1 MNRTLE
7 SWYKVQKLKSQE
19 QQGFNLIYRNIDI
32 NTVSIDKLHI
42 LSLKEFHPIIILH
55 VLEGTDNVPKNK
67 LIQEKLRKDL
77 QNKKNL
83 QFCSNGI
90 IVETTSKI
98 DENLKSKPP
107 RHWQVKLKNTTVRK
121 RKTNTIFDTLKID
134 SNTNEKEKRITQ
146 KFSYLYPIIAI
157 RNSILDPHQ
166 FKGLETYDE
175 IHEYLKSITFIND
188 IFAPNNPFLYKMKP
202 RPWYTTL
209 YTHYIQSKVI
219 HYYNLLFILMEVGG
233 GLMQNRTN
241 YRTDLNF
248 AKRIQMIPFDNQNQR
263 QRWEQIDVTD
273 MNEQLLQN
281 NIAQDHDSTK
291 IDHEYILYKKETFK
305 NVSLRCLNIETNINH
320 LKEKLKL
327 FFREQNWWNS
337 DKDKTTKYY
346 NALHNWNYSV
356 FDLGFDDQGYKTVL
370 QRVLDFTTW
379 QQQILEQEFNIP
391 MNFNREMKIH
401 ISTNR
406 YNINDVNFLS
416 SANIID
422 NGELKTTVLKEQVD
436 VYEDEEESN
445 RVKQIKNA
453 LINQVDEDLYLW
465 VEKIENM
472 LKTLYSGDYTERN
485 SSSNNNDNVDLT
497 NETSSDDESDTGQ
510 WLLKDLKKQ
519 KPVPRTKYLNQYI
532 LC

>member
-1 MNRTLE
+1 
-7 SWYKVQKLKSQE
+7 
-19 QQGFNLIYRNIDI
+19 
-32 NTVSIDKLHI
+32 
-42 LSLKEFHPIIILH
+42 
-55 VLEGTDNVPKNK
+55 
-67 LIQEKLRKDL
+67 
-77 QNKKNL
+77 
-83 QFCSNGI
+83 
-90 IVETTSKI
+90 
-98 DENLKSKPP
+98 
-107 RHWQVKLKNTTVRK
+107 
-121 RKTNTIFDTLKID
+121 
-134 SNTNEKEKRITQ
+134 
-146 KFSYLYPIIAI
+146 
-157 RNSILDPHQ
+157 
-166 FKGLETYDE
+166 
-175 IHEYLKSITFIND
+175 
-188 IFAPNNPFLYKMKP
+188 
-202 RPWYTTL
+202 
-209 YTHYIQSKVI
+209 
-219 HYYNLLFILMEVGG
+219 
-233 GLMQNRTN
+233 
-241 YRTDLNF
+241 
-248 AKRIQMIPFDNQNQR
+248 
-263 QRWEQIDVTD
+263 